1 MLLELNAKS
10 NFVIEDLELFKSG
23 YNTQKNIDMMLTDKE
38 LNYLKDL
45 EQNKDVVYLLNTRE
59 CELISKLIKSY
70 KEVQQQLNA
79 LQLSKEI

>member
-1 MLLELNAKS
+1 
-10 NFVIEDLELFKSG
+10 
-23 YNTQKNIDMMLTDKE
+23 MMLTDKE

-70 KEVQQQLNA
+70 KEIQQQLNA
-79 LQLSKEI
+79 LQISKDF